1 MKIRPILIFLF
12 CMLTLSYGYAQEEL
26 AMQESR
32 KKENEKLITP
42 PKSDYL
48 RISVSRDTTA
58 LDTLLTF
65 EKGLRHNVANRD
77 LFAFL
82 PFANPGRPMNA
93 LIRDLPVSRPSLGV
107 PMQHYMLYEK

>member
-1 MKIRPILIFLF
+1 MKIRPILIFL
-12 CMLTLSYGYAQEEL
+12 CCLLTLSYGHAQEEL
-26 AMQESR
+26 AVKEGK
-32 KKENEKLITP
+32 KKEKEKLKMP

-48 RISVSRDTTA
+48 RISVSRDTTS

-82 PFANPGRPMNA
+82 PFANPG
-93 LIRDLPVSRPSLGV
+93 
-107 PMQHYMLYEK
+107 